1 LEGCYGLKAKGFT
14 LIELVIVLVL
24 MSLSIA
30 LVTPSLSRISGTLE
44 LKAAA
49 KKIAA
54 VLRYCRSE
62 AVQKGKVQQVF
73 FDNDRRE
80 IRIEGAESP
89 EGKKEEPKRSA
100 PPRAFPIPGGIRIKE
115 VKTGSAQTPGE
126 IPVVEFYP
134 NGGSNGAS
142 IVLERENQKGLRI
155 TVHFLT
161 GVVEVE
167 GA

>member
-1 LEGCYGLKAKGFT
+1 LKGKGFT

-30 LVTPSLSRISGTLE
+30 LVAPSLSRISGTLE
-44 LKAAA
+44 LKSAA

-73 FDNDRRE
+73 FDRDRRE
-80 IRIEGAESP
+80 IRVEGAESP
-89 EGKKEEPKRSA
+89 QGKNEESKRSA
-100 PPRAFPIPGGIRIKE
+100 PPKAYLLPGGVQIKE

-142 IVLERENQKGLRI
+142 IILEREDRKGLRI